1 VNDQL
6 SLRRLGF
13 VLRSDL
19 LRSYRAAL
27 VISGTAALV
36 ALLISLAT
44 AYDGS
49 VAPGP
54 SFYRFFF
61 IAALFAWGTI
71 ATSVCFG
78 DLHGRATNQA
88 FLLLPASALE
98 KTLSRLLLHTV
109 GLVVYLLVFTT
120 VLSWVAEGINTAA
133 FGVRRAF
140 FSPLDPVAWM
150 MLPHFLVTQALFF
163 LGAAW
168 FRKVQFVKT
177 VGAAVAIVLG
187 LSCLFVAIAW
197 LFGGPWSDATI
208 RFDDDGQFVPFEWLI
223 DVAPFAYFYALPLF
237 CWFVAWLR
245 VTETQVSH
253 GI

>member
-1 VNDQL
+1 VNDHL
-6 SLRRLGF
+6 SLRRLGL

-19 LRSYRAAL
+19 LRSYRSAL

-36 ALLISLAT
+36 ALAVSVGI
-44 AYDGS
+44 AYFGEIGS
-49 VAPGP
+49 TEL
-54 SFYRFFF
+54 FYRIFFL
-61 IAALFAWGTI
+61 AALFAWGTI
-71 ATSVCFG
+71 ATSSSFS
-78 DLHGRATNQA
+78 DMHGRGTNMA

-98 KTLSRLLLHTV
+98 KTVSRLLIYTV
-109 GLVVYLLVFTT
+109 GLVVYLLALTT
-120 VLSWVAEGINTAA
+120 VLSWVLEGINTLWL
-133 FGVRRAF
+133 GERREF
-140 FSPLDPVAWM
+140 FSPSDPVAWLL
-150 MLPHFLVTQALFF
+150 LPHFIVTQALFF

-177 VGAAVAIVLG
+177 VGTAIGIVLG
-187 LSCLFVAIAW
+187 LACTLVAIAW

-208 RFDDDGQFVPFEWLI
+208 RFDGDGQFAPFEWLI
-223 DVAPFAYFYALPLF
+223 DVAPFAYYYALPLF

>member
-6 SLRRLGF
+6 SLPRLGF
-13 VLRSDL
+13 VLRGDL
-19 LRSYRAAL
+19 LRNYRSTL
-27 VISGTAALV
+27 VVSGTAALV
-36 ALLISLAT
+36 ALLVSLAT

-49 VAPGP
+49 VGSGP
-54 SFYRFFF
+54 NFYRFCF

-71 ATSVCFG
+71 ATSVCFS
-78 DLHGRATNQA
+78 DLHGRGTNMA

-98 KTLSRLLLHTV
+98 KTVSRLLIHTV
-109 GLVVYLLVFTT
+109 GLIVYLLVLTT
-120 VLSWVAEGINTAA
+120 LLSWVAEGLNTVA
-133 FGVRRAF
+133 FGVRRGF
-140 FSPLDPVAWM
+140 FSPFDPVAWM
-150 MLPHFLVTQALFF
+150 MLPHFLAAQALFF

-177 VGAAVAIVLG
+177 VGSVVAIVLG
-187 LSCLFVAIAW
+187 LSCVAVVIAW
-197 LFGGPWSDATI
+197 LVGGGPWSDATMRI
-208 RFDDDGQFVPFEWLI
+208 DGGPPWPIDWLVA
-223 DVAPFAYFYALPLF
+223 VAPFAYFYALPLF